1 MMKAIFC
8 RSFLMVAP
16 LTALRRAMQAE
27 INFASSLV
35 SLADQDND
43 GKVSHA
49 ELAAVLGKLG
59 DVDHVAA
66 ASFLDNNFGDMD
78 ADADGLLGHD
88 EVLNLV
94 LAFRGQQKAAAII
107 QDADTGGDGKASML
121 ELMDF
126 GQKAGAGSAAE
137 STGFEKVVKG
147 SFAKMDADGDGNL
160 DAKEMSNLLE
170 IVHGQAASH
179 VLELADSSGDGKAS
193 LAELSALASQVEG
206 AADGELAAFLHE
218 QFAAMDADSDGKLDQ
233 SEISG
238 LLQALEASKGPD
250 DAEDDDA
257 DDAVPNDVD
266 ENDEPSDDE
275 EDQPADEEEDKDS
288 ADPQNDE
295 NAEPSDDE
303 EDQPADEEEDEDSAD
318 PQDDENAEPSDD
330 EEDQPADE
338 EEDKDSADPQNDENA
353 EPSDDEED
361 QPADEEEDKDSA
373 DPQNDENAEPSDDE
387 EDQPADEEED
397 EDSADPQDDENAEP
411 SDDEEDQPADEE
423 EDKDSDAADNAAE
436 ASIFDRVIKEAEQ
449 KAGRMEDP
457 EQILTEAENDAGL
470 KDLAKKMGFDST
482 RIIEAL
488 RQNYEHIVHDEEK
501 KSHIKVN

>member
-179 VLELADSSGDGKAS
+179 VLELADTSGDGKAS
-193 LAELSALASQVEG
+193 LAELSSLASQIDGV
-206 AADGELAAFLHE
+206 ADGELATFLHQ
-218 QFAAMDADSDGKLDQ
+218 QFGVMDADYDGNLDQ

-238 LLQALEASKGPD
+238 LLQAFEASKGPGDAKDNVEDGDGPNYVHEND
-250 DAEDDDA
+250 DPSWFDA
-257 DDAVPNDVD
+257 GYDVG
-266 ENDEPSDDE
+266 ETDEPSEDE
-275 EDQPADEEEDKDS
+275 EDQPS
-288 ADPQNDE
+288 
-295 NAEPSDDE
+295 
-303 EDQPADEEEDEDSAD
+303 DEEEDEDSAD
-318 PQDDENAEPSDD
+318 PQDD
-330 EEDQPADE
+330 
-338 EEDKDSADPQNDENA
+338 
-353 EPSDDEED
+353 
-361 QPADEEEDKDSA
+361 
-373 DPQNDENAEPSDDE
+373 
-387 EDQPADEEED
+387 
-397 EDSADPQDDENAEP
+397 
-411 SDDEEDQPADEE
+411 
-423 EDKDSDAADNAAE
+423 AADKAAE
-436 ASIFDRVIKEAEQ
+436 GAILERVMKEAEV
-449 KAGRMEDP
+449 KVGEMEDP
-457 EQILTEAENDAGL
+457 EQILTEVENDPGL
-470 KDLAKKMGFDST
+470 KDLAKKEGFDST
-482 RIIEAL
+482 QVIEGL
-488 RQNYEHIVHDEEK
+488 RQNYENILHEEEK
-501 KSHIKVN
+501 KFNIKVN

>member
-179 VLELADSSGDGKAS
+179 VLELADTSGDGKAS
-193 LAELSALASQVEG
+193 LAELSSLASQIDGV
-206 AADGELAAFLHE
+206 ADGELATFLHQ
-218 QFAAMDADSDGKLDQ
+218 QFGVMDADYDGNLDQ

-238 LLQALEASKGPD
+238 LLQAFEASKGPGDAKDNVEDGDGPNYVHEND
-250 DAEDDDA
+250 DPSWFDA
-257 DDAVPNDVD
+257 GYDVG
-266 ENDEPSDDE
+266 ETDEPSEDE
-275 EDQPADEEEDKDS
+275 EDQPS
-288 ADPQNDE
+288 
-295 NAEPSDDE
+295 
-303 EDQPADEEEDEDSAD
+303 
-318 PQDDENAEPSDD
+318 
-330 EEDQPADE
+330 
-338 EEDKDSADPQNDENA
+338 
-353 EPSDDEED
+353 
-361 QPADEEEDKDSA
+361 
-373 DPQNDENAEPSDDE
+373 
-387 EDQPADEEED
+387 DEEED